1 METTPID
8 VANYSHSP
16 AHAAVASNDHATLR
30 HLLQS
35 LPTLHVPSHN
45 LSTAEAA
52 IEDSKS
58 DAISAVVD
66 RRDVPNRETPLHLA
80 VRLNDATAAELLMVA
95 GADWTLQNHLGW
107 NALQEAVCNKVE
119 SVAMVI
125 YIHSKPLAWAKWCRR
140 LPKLNSALKNM
151 RDFYIEMSFHF
162 ESSVIPFISRM
173 APSDTYR
180 IWKRGSNL
188 RADMTLAGFDG
199 FKIQRSDQSVLF
211 LGEGCEENNVVH
223 GSLCLVF
230 HKDKEVVNAWE
241 GAGEKVKGVE
251 AQRYVAALSRSKVS
265 KPGINMTQAVLVP
278 QMNWRRH
285 ERSEMVGKWK
295 AKVYDVHNV
304 VFSVRSRQVLKSN
317 NNAATHVNENSVR
330 SSNEAE
336 AEGDGEAEA
345 TVEEY
350 EELLSED
357 ERRQLELAFE
367 MEGGNEGN
375 EGGSENGHSSA
386 EDDVIDSSAKKMH
399 SCSDGEVKQKEKRG
413 WFGRRKHRD
422 VKHEG
427 KKLPRLRSSPCL
439 SANSSN
445 FEGIDYS
452 CELEKERHSVEID
465 VKEDEEFG
473 SVIDAAKS
481 FHSSPSIN
489 NSGESEYKKGL
500 RPVLWL
506 SPDFPLKVEEFLP
519 LLDILANKVKAIRRL
534 RELLTTKLRPGT
546 FPVQVAIPVVPTVQ
560 VLVTFTKFEE
570 LQQSEDFCTPPS
582 SPTPEDLSA
591 QSSKSSM
598 SWRQWIKAPYRRHN
612 SSAVTFDPVDVV
624 DDNVDPFAIP
634 PDYTWTTSEGR
645 RKRQMRN
652 RKPRRPKPQEK

>member
-8 VANYSHSP
+8 VASYSHSP
-16 AHAAVASNDHATLR
+16 AHAAVASSDHATLR
-30 HLLQS
+30 NLLQS

-45 LSTAEAA
+45 FSAAEAV

-58 DAISAVVD
+58 DAISAVID
-66 RRDVPNRETPLHLA
+66 RRDVPNRETPLQLA
-80 VRLNDATAAELLMVA
+80 VRLNDATASELLMVA

-107 NALQEAVCNKVE
+107 NALQEAVCNKAE

-211 LGEGCEENNVVH
+211 LGEGCEDYSVVP

-230 HKDKEVVNAWE
+230 HKDKEVINAWE
-241 GAGEKVKGVE
+241 GAGEKVKGAE
-251 AQRYVAALSRSKVS
+251 ARRYVAALSRSKVS
-265 KPGINMTQAVLVP
+265 RPGINMTRAVLVP
-278 QMNWRRH
+278 QMNWRRN

-295 AKVYDVHNV
+295 AKVYDLHNV

-317 NNAATHVNENSVR
+317 NNMTTHADIEADI
-330 SSNEAE
+330 EAE
-336 AEGDGEAEA
+336 AEV

-357 ERRQLELAFE
+357 ERRQLEMAFE
-367 MEGGNEGN
+367 VEGGNES
-375 EGGSENGHSSA
+375 GSENRHSSA
-386 EDDVIDSSAKKMH
+386 EDGAVDSSAKKMH

-413 WFGRRKHRD
+413 WFGRRKHRHA
-422 VKHEG
+422 KHEG

-452 CELEKERHSVEID
+452 CELEKERHSAEID
-465 VKEDEEFG
+465 VREDEEFG
-473 SVIDAAKS
+473 SVMDAAKS
-481 FHSSPSIN
+481 FRTNPSIN

-582 SPTPEDLSA
+582 SPTAEELLT

-598 SWRQWIKAPYRRHN
+598 SWRQWIKAPYRRNN
-612 SSAVTFDPVDVV
+612 SSAVTSDPVDVA